1 MRKISRRNFLLAS
14 GAVTISAALSACGG
28 SSSSTGAASSAAVS
42 SAASDA
48 PAAQGKVLN
57 IWCWNDEFQ
66 GRFNNYYPEVASIA
80 EDKSTTTLKDGT
92 VVKWT
97 INANENNNY
106 QNKLDEALLN
116 QDSAADDDKVDI
128 FLIEADYALK
138 YVDSDYALDVK
149 ADIGLTDA
157 DLAGQYQYTKDIVS
171 VDGSQRGTT
180 WQATPGLFAYRRSI
194 AKEVLGTD
202 DPTEVQSH
210 LSDWDKFNEVAAQAY
225 AKGYKM
231 LSGFDDAYRTF
242 SNNVDAP
249 WVDGTTVKVD
259 PNIMKWVDQTKEY
272 TDKGYN
278 NKSSLWAA
286 DQGPSGKVFGF
297 FYSTWGINFT
307 LLGNSLETP
316 VAEGG
321 KEEVGNGIYGDY
333 AVCEGPQPYYWG
345 GTWIC
350 AAAGTDNTDI
360 IRDVMQKLTCDE
372 AIMKQI
378 TLDTQDYTNN
388 EKAMEEIANSDYASD
403 FLGGQ
408 NHIALFAEAAKK
420 IDMSNAG
427 PYDQGLNES
436 LQNAFKDYFTGTVD
450 EDTAKAN
457 FETAIKEKY
466 PELTDVVWPA

>member
-28 SSSSTGAASSAAVS
+28 SSSSTGAASSVAAS

-278 NKSSLWAA
+278 NKSSLWDSQWAA

-360 IRDVMQKLTCDE
+360 IRDVMQKLT
-372 AIMKQI
+372 

-436 LQNAFKDYFTGTVD
+436 FQNAFKDYFTGTVD